1 MHSYT
6 KQGYLIHT
14 SLNAN
19 EFSLFYT
26 VKLSDD
32 IDIHQRGHL
41 EYHRLTELRS
51 IISTYDPSSTG
62 PFGGQLH
69 FPCKSGKSTINE
81 HLFYFYFFLKIH
93 PTKGTV
99 YSDPIQKEDLTPS
112 ITLHGL

>member
-19 EFSLFYT
+19 EFSLFYI

-32 IDIHQRGHL
+32 IDIHQTGHL
-41 EYHRLTELRS
+41 EYHPLTELRS
-51 IISTYDPSSTG
+51 IISMYSHCSTG

-81 HLFYFYFFLKIH
+81 HLFYFYFLLSIQ
-93 PTKGTV
+93 PTKETV
-99 YSDPIQKEDLTPS
+99 YSDPIPKEDLTPS

>member
-1 MHSYT
+1 MYSYT
-6 KQGYLIHT
+6 KQGYPIHT

-19 EFSLFYT
+19 EFSLFYI

-32 IDIHQRGHL
+32 INIHQRGHL

-51 IISTYDPSSTG
+51 IISMYGPCSTG

-81 HLFYFYFFLKIH
+81 HLFYFYFLLNIH
-93 PTKGTV
+93 PTKETV
-99 YSDPIQKEDLTPS
+99 YSDPIQEEDLTPS
-112 ITLHGL
+112 ITLRGL